1 MGTGL
6 AADISILALIPQPGL
21 LFGLMLVAA
30 ILGGYAAR
38 RVRVPRVVGFLLFG
52 VVLKLVLHR
61 VLDPEGTAENAQLW
75 DAAERTLRPIKDLA
89 LGLILFS
96 IGGVFETRHLKS
108 VGARLLKIS
117 LAEIALTGV
126 LVFGGCALA
135 LVATQREHGAVVYL
149 PLALL
154 LGLAAIATAPAATLL
169 VLREY
174 DAKGPM
180 TDTILSLTGVN
191 NVVCIVLFYV
201 TFLVL
206 SAGGVIATDFGD
218 RSTIWLPL
226 LMTLVGSLVLG
237 IVLGAGISIVHSK
250 VPIAETI
257 LIFFAVFIVLG
268 NGEKW
273 LLEHWGTSYNFLL
286 TALVMGAVFA
296 NVALDPEKLEAP
308 IKLVGVPIFA
318 GFFVMAGYE
327 LRLTDLPQIG
337 VVGVAY
343 ILCRFAAK
351 WYGCRIGSRW
361 AGAADTVRP
370 YVGLGLL
377 CQAAVVIGLA
387 DYVGHHWTHPLGK
400 TFVTIVL
407 GSVVIFELVGPLL
420 VKWTVVHTGEVK
432 AISLLRRRTPV
443 AAEGVSI
450 TRLTLD
456 ALLRTFGLAPK
467 ASASSTEP
475 LQVKHILRT
484 NIRFL
489 RAGAT
494 LDEVLHFT
502 EHSRYNHFPVIDD
515 DDQLLGVIHFSD
527 LRDMIYDPSLRDL
540 LTAVDMADP
549 NVRAVPM
556 EMPIRELLD
565 AFQEEGTVGAL
576 PVVAK
581 AGSRRLLGV
590 VEQRDLLRALSTL
603 GGADTP

>member
-1 MGTGL
+1 LGTGL